1 MGQFEILYNDFET
14 TKDISGFTQRH
25 SENNCGIRFLLL
37 RSLDSKHLAEI
48 LTKKET
54 IAENNKFKGLL
65 KLAYNTNIT
74 IEEVINYIE
83 SKRDIINNE
92 RNIAEEGLED
102 IIKNFGT
109 VNCGLRND
117 KVDDIVKAL
126 VRDKSIKTIET
137 LRSRVNDDITP
148 RIKNY
153 ILWSFYNQTTNDLIE
168 HAFIKHKKIIP
179 TLRKIH
185 DIDFFVK
192 IENDIIPFDLK
203 ITHIADDFFD
213 MYSKGLSA
221 NNSTEH
227 DSYSINQQKQSEI
240 ETIKE
245 YYKSRK
251 RDLSLPNYGGLSKSE
266 MLNILHSTKIKD
278 DENFVDKI
286 CTMRKGLVENI
297 GTELKK
303 LEWWNYKFQGERL
316 FSNNNRLF
324 IFLAYTN
331 AFEDGRPLKGKI
343 EIIENAV
350 NNLLNNINKSN
361 INTIKYH
368 YDKEAALTGNY
379 TALSTS
385 LLITA
390 NK

>member
-1 MGQFEILYNDFET
+1 
-14 TKDISGFTQRH
+14 
-25 SENNCGIRFLLL
+25 
-37 RSLDSKHLAEI
+37 
-48 LTKKET
+48 
-54 IAENNKFKGLL
+54 
-65 KLAYNTNIT
+65 
-74 IEEVINYIE
+74 
-83 SKRDIINNE
+83 
-92 RNIAEEGLED
+92 
-102 IIKNFGT
+102 
-109 VNCGLRND
+109 
-117 KVDDIVKAL
+117 
-126 VRDKSIKTIET
+126 
-137 LRSRVNDDITP
+137 
-148 RIKNY
+148 
-153 ILWSFYNQTTNDLIE
+153 
-168 HAFIKHKKIIP
+168 
-179 TLRKIH
+179 
-185 DIDFFVK
+185 
-192 IENDIIPFDLK
+192 
-203 ITHIADDFFD
+203 